1 MSRLTEISEDFDL
14 KKYIANEKEN
24 DKTLL
29 TRLAKAAGHSSTS
42 TISKWLGKTE
52 KELDSVN
59 AFLSIIREIA
69 PQCEQKLIEKHVQ
82 KLDPKKKA
90 ARQMLEYL
98 SNNRLLEAMRLLL
111 DKMKDCSNDE
121 SKEWAKVYE
130 LQYEWQVNYFT
141 LDADLHL
148 KKLRKLKSD
157 DPNLII
163 FVQLMKCYAY
173 YKKEND
179 TMSSE
184 IAEELMSEL
193 ETLEDGFIKTS
204 YTAKVNE
211 VLSYINLWVKSDTE
225 EARKNAT
232 FVIESKI
239 GKTFTA
245 FAYHVIGYSY
255 YYESF
260 EKAEK
265 NLLISREIYREL
277 GREAAV
283 TDADDTIERIKLFW
297 DLKDSSEGFVSIQ
310 NELMYRSLKGENVV
324 DLLEKSKDEIY
335 CDAIYCVIKGYS
347 ENSNEILHQ
356 AALKFLKKGNTFCA
370 KVPMLALKKRGYSEV
385 ILNEMTSFHL

>member
-14 KKYIANEKEN
+14 KKYISNEKAN

-42 TISKWLGKTE
+42 TISKWLGKPE
-52 KELDSVN
+52 KELDSIT
-59 AFLSIIREIA
+59 ALLSIIREIA
-69 PQCEQKLIEKHVQ
+69 PNKEQEIIEKHIE
-82 KLDPKKKA
+82 KLDPNKKA

-111 DKMKDCSNDE
+111 DRMDNCSNDE

-141 LDADLHL
+141 LNADAHL

-157 DPNLII
+157 DPNLVI
-163 FVQLMKCYAY
+163 FIQLMKCYAY

-184 IAEELMSEL
+184 IAEELISEL
-193 ETLEDGFIKTS
+193 EILEDGFIKTS
-204 YTAKVNE
+204 YTAKANE

-225 EARKNAT
+225 AARENAE

-260 EKAEK
+260 DKAEK
-265 NLLISREIYREL
+265 YLLLSRDLYREL
-277 GREAAV
+277 GRDAAV
-283 TDADDTIERIKLFW
+283 IDAEDTIERIKLFW
-297 DLKDSSEGFVSIQ
+297 DLKDGSEGFVSVQ
-310 NELMYRSLKGENVV
+310 NELLYRSQKGENVTN
-324 DLLEKSKDEIY
+324 LLEKSKDQIH
-335 CDAIYCVIKGYS
+335 CDAISCLIKGYS

-356 AALKFLKKGNTFCA
+356 SVLKFLKKGNTFCA
-370 KVPMLALKKRGYSEV
+370 KVPMLALKKRGYSEI
-385 ILNEMTSFHL
+385 ILNEMISFHL